1 MPGEQSV
8 AWSFGGAVDANL
20 RNEIRSIIGDWEP
33 VSPELWIDQSDGEE
47 LTTAELADR
56 YSIPPKLI
64 ASLQG
69 VGPERFNKLVDQ
81 IDCHLI
87 EAQRLLVIPT
97 ASSDDE
103 VVSLSGIYRQRRSR
117 QSTLAIQE
125 KARTLKAILQNT
137 LTAYATLAQSL
148 DRTFPFR
155 VFEAQD
161 SHSSPQE
168 VLRQKLR
175 ELDERREALMSAG
188 ILVAQHEEVTL
199 GSGNIQAGVVRALEI
214 YVEDAGRKLDVF
226 NDVRSRLD
234 LFKEIIDR
242 RFIDKTIHI
251 DREKGFKI
259 KSKTA
264 DDIPLEKL
272 SSGEQHQLIL
282 VFDLLFEVKVNSLI
296 LIDEPELSLHVAW
309 QKTFIDSLR
318 RIIALNAFDVLLATH
333 SPAVIARH
341 SRLVVEL
348 GPVDDE

>member
-117 QSTLAIQE
+117 QSTLAI
-125 KARTLKAILQNT
+125 
-137 LTAYATLAQSL
+137 
-148 DRTFPFR
+148 
-155 VFEAQD
+155 
-161 SHSSPQE
+161 
-168 VLRQKLR
+168 
-175 ELDERREALMSAG
+175 
-188 ILVAQHEEVTL
+188 
-199 GSGNIQAGVVRALEI
+199 
-214 YVEDAGRKLDVF
+214 
-226 NDVRSRLD
+226 
-234 LFKEIIDR
+234 
-242 RFIDKTIHI
+242 
-251 DREKGFKI
+251 
-259 KSKTA
+259 
-264 DDIPLEKL
+264 
-272 SSGEQHQLIL
+272 
-282 VFDLLFEVKVNSLI
+282 
-296 LIDEPELSLHVAW
+296 
-309 QKTFIDSLR
+309 
-318 RIIALNAFDVLLATH
+318 
-333 SPAVIARH
+333 
-341 SRLVVEL
+341 
-348 GPVDDE
+348 